1 MLYIKKNIGIGS
13 INKIAKS
20 IKSNINDLS
29 VELPDW

>member
-1 MLYIKKNIGIGS
+1 MIKKIEIGS

-29 VELPDW
+29 VELPNW